1 MVKHIVMWKLSDR
14 EKVAENAAEMKR
26 LLEGL
31 VGVVPGLLRA
41 EVGAGFAGW
50 DVALYSELES
60 RAALDVYATHPAHME
75 VKKFVHSVICER
87 ASCDYAVD
95 G

>member
-14 EKVAENAAEMKR
+14 EKAAENAAEMKR

-50 DVALYSELES
+50 DVAL
-60 RAALDVYATHPAHME
+60 
-75 VKKFVHSVICER
+75 
-87 ASCDYAVD
+87 
-95 G
+95 